1 MINLLLVSHGSRDPR
16 PQQATARL
24 AELLQK
30 KLSNAA
36 IDTAVLELG
45 EQPLHQQIVNFA
57 HQLCDS
63 KLVSPQRNFQLNSQT
78 NLQVNLKNHSQ
89 AISLEILILPLFLL
103 PGVHVMED
111 IPHEVNLARSSLN
124 TISNPISNPISNS
137 LSHNTN
143 LQILP
148 HLGSHSGMFEILTEQ
163 QRFTETTETIEEIS
177 INPTNSTNPINSP
190 NSPNSDLV
198 EVWILLAHGSKYH
211 HAHQPIK
218 TLAQQINAIPAYWA
232 VSPSLETRV
241 EMLVA
246 QGYKAIG
253 ILPYFLFPGGITD
266 AIAKQINSLQQQ
278 FPHVK
283 FKSASPL
290 GATNNLSDLILDLL
304 STKID

>member
-36 IDTAVLELG
+36 IGTAVLELG
-45 EQPLHQQIVNFA
+45 EQPLHQQIINFA
-57 HQLCDS
+57 YQLFDS
-63 KLVSPQRNFQLNSQT
+63 KLVNSQT
-78 NLQVNLKNHSQ
+78 NLQVNSKSHSQ
-89 AISLEILILPLFLL
+89 ASSVEILILPLFLL

-111 IPHEVNLARSSLN
+111 IPHEVNLARSIL
-124 TISNPISNPISNS
+124 NPISNS
-137 LSHNTN
+137 ISNSISNLISNPIPNPISSSLSNSTTT

-148 HLGSHSGMFEILTEQ
+148 HLGSHSGMFEILIEQ
-163 QRFTETTETIEEIS
+163 QRFTETIKEIS
-177 INPTNSTNPINSP
+177 INPTNSINLP

-246 QGYKAIG
+246 QGYKTIG

-266 AIAKQINSLQQQ
+266 AIARQINNLQQQ
-278 FPHVK
+278 LTHVQ
-283 FKSASPL
+283 FKLASPL
-290 GATNNLSDLILDLL
+290 GATNNLGDLILDLL
-304 STKID
+304 STKVD

>member
-24 AELLQK
+24 SELLQK

-45 EQPLHQQIVNFA
+45 EQPLHQQIINFA
-57 HQLCDS
+57 YQLFDS
-63 KLVSPQRNFQLNSQT
+63 KLVSPQLNFQLNSQT
-78 NLQVNLKNHSQ
+78 NLQVHSKNNSQ
-89 AISLEILILPLFLL
+89 ASSLEVLILPLFLL

-111 IPHEVNLARSSLN
+111 IPHEVNLARSIL
-124 TISNPISNPISNS
+124 NPISKPISKPV
-137 LSHNTN
+137 SHSTTT

-163 QRFTETTETIEEIS
+163 QRFTETIETIEEIS
-177 INPTNSTNPINSP
+177 INPTNPINSP

-246 QGYKAIG
+246 QGYKTIG

-266 AIAKQINSLQQQ
+266 AIAKQINNLQQQ

-290 GATNNLSDLILDLL
+290 GATNNLCDLILDLL

>member
-16 PQQATARL
+16 PQQAATRL
-24 AELLQK
+24 ADLIQT
-30 KLSNAA
+30 KLSNAT
-36 IDTAVLELG
+36 IETAVLELA
-45 EQPLHQQIVNFA
+45 EQPLHQQIINFA
-57 HQLCDS
+57 HKLLDS
-63 KLVSPQRNFQLNSQT
+63 KLVNSQTNSQT
-78 NLQVNLKNHSQ
+78 NLQVNSKTNSP
-89 AISLEILILPLFLL
+89 ANSLEILILPLFLL

-111 IPHEVNLARSSLN
+111 IPHEVNLARSILN
-124 TISNPISNPISNS
+124 PIPNPISNPISNS
-137 LSHNTN
+137 PIT

-163 QRFTETTETIEEIS
+163 QMFTKTSREIS
-177 INPTNSTNPINSP
+177 IDTNSTINSTNSINPLNSP
-190 NSPNSDLV
+190 NSSNLDLV

-246 QGYKAIG
+246 QGYKTIG

-266 AIAKQINSLQQQ
+266 AITKQINNLQQQ
-278 FPHVK
+278 LTDVQ
-283 FKSASPL
+283 FKLASPL
-290 GATNNLSDLILDLL
+290 GATNNLSDLILDLI
-304 STKID
+304 STKVE